1 MTFIIEN
8 EDGDGNGYVFQP
20 SISTFSGQA
29 GTVLLMK
36 KIVIVIVCLGV
47 LIGCKTAVVTP
58 EGTEATY
65 SKAEGVLRSNLEG
78 SVPEVV
84 NATNATLED
93 LELTGVDSTVDKL
106 KGKITAR
113 MAVGTKVSINLEAI
127 DFDTT
132 SIRIKVGT
140 FGDRSI
146 SMQIFRNIEKQLAA
160 K

>member
-1 MTFIIEN
+1 
-8 EDGDGNGYVFQP
+8 
-20 SISTFSGQA
+20 
-29 GTVLLMK
+29 MK
-36 KIVIVIVCLGV
+36 KIVIVMVCLG
-47 LIGCKTAVVTP
+47 LLMGCKSAVVTP
-58 EGTEATY
+58 EGTEAIY
-65 SKAEGVLRSNLEG
+65 SKAEGVLRATLEG

-113 MAVGTKVSINLEAI
+113 MAVGTKVTINLEAV
-127 DFDTT
+127 DFANT
-132 SIRIKVGT
+132 SIKIKVGT

-146 SMQIFRNIEKQLAA
+146 SLQILQNIEKRLG